1 MKFVD
6 AICKGDRFPMKRT
19 FSLISLLVL
28 LGALLAACGAQQ
40 PAAPAA
46 TEAPAAPAATEAPAA
61 PAATEAPAASGEQ
74 EVIKIA
80 SMLPRTGASK
90 GQSDTMVN
98 AIKQRL
104 EEANYEA
111 CGGQFKI
118 EYEDLDDATAAKGAW
133 DEAQVASNA
142 NKIAADPDVMVAI
155 GHFNSG
161 AAKISIPIL
170 NQANMLLITPANTYP
185 GLTKTEGAEEGEP
198 DKYYPNGT
206 RNYLRIPP
214 ADDIQGAVGARWA
227 QSLGAQTVYIL
238 DDAELYGKGIADV
251 FEATANEI
259 GLEVLG
265 HESID
270 GKAPEFRA
278 IAAKIVDLGPDA
290 VYFGGVTPNGVGQ
303 LWKDIRG
310 EGYEG
315 TMMGADGMY
324 ETAFIEAAGAD
335 VAEGTYLTFAGKPN
349 DQLTGKGAE
358 WYANYKQLYPS
369 SEPEAYAVY
378 SYEAASIVM
387 SAIEETCVKDRAAI
401 RDAAFAVRNWDGVLG
416 TWSFNEQGDT
426 DLTSM
431 SGFQVKSGKFEFVA
445 ELK

>member
-1 MKFVD
+1 
-6 AICKGDRFPMKRT
+6 MKRT
-19 FSLISLLVL
+19 FNLLSLFVL
-28 LGALLAACGAQQ
+28 LGALLAACGAQP
-40 PAAPAA
+40 PAA
-46 TEAPAAPAATEAPAA
+46 EAPAAPAATEAPAA
-61 PAATEAPAASGEQ
+61 AAPTEAPAAAPTEAPAASGGEQ
-74 EVIKIA
+74 TLIKIA
-80 SMLPRTGASK
+80 SLLPRTGTSK

-98 AIKQRL
+98 AIKQRF

-118 EYEDLDDATAAKGAW
+118 EYVDLDDATAAKGAW

-142 NKIAADPDVMVAI
+142 NKISADSEFVAAI

-185 GLTKTEGAEEGEP
+185 GLTKTAGAAEGEP
-198 DKYYPNGT
+198 EKYYPNGT

-227 QSLGAQTVYIL
+227 QSLGATTVYIL

-251 FEATANEI
+251 FNATATEI
-259 GLEVLG
+259 GLDVQG
-265 HESID
+265 QESID
-270 GKAPEFRA
+270 GKASDYRA
-278 IAAKIVDLGPDA
+278 IAAKIVDLNPDA

-315 TMMGADGMY
+315 ILMGADGIY
-324 ETAFIEAAGAD
+324 ETAFIESAGAD
-335 VAEGTYLTFAGKPN
+335 IAEGTYVTFAGKPN
-349 DQLTGKGAE
+349 DQLTGKGKQ
-358 WYANYKQLYPS
+358 WYEGYKAAYN

-378 SYEAASIVM
+378 SYEAASIVLH
-387 SAIEETCVKDRAAI
+387 AIEQVCQADRAAI
-401 RDAAFAVRNWDGVLG
+401 RDAAFAVRDWDGVLG
-416 TWSFNEQGDT
+416 TWSFNEEGDT
-426 DLTSM
+426 NLTAM
-431 SGFQVKSGKFEFVA
+431 SGFQVQDSGWNFVGLL
-445 ELK
+445 E